1 MLGRIF
7 ENRADFAATEERAIS
22 FQTIFAAGG
31 NVEFTTDSGVV
42 MNQLESLRV
51 GTTYACIRL
60 IADSISTLPVDTFLR
75 SEGVRTP
82 YRPRPI
88 WLDEPESG
96 VTRVEHFQQV
106 LVSLLLDGNA
116 FIRVLRD
123 AQGVAGLAVLNP
135 QHVEMARDP
144 RTNRPVFILNSDKT
158 YTQDE
163 IIHITELRLPGE
175 LRGRSRIELVKEAM
189 GLSKAL
195 ETFASRFFGS
205 GSTTSG
211 IIEFPGN
218 LTREQAQDLAFGFEQ
233 GHKGVR
239 RSHKVGV
246 LSGGASFKK
255 TGVDNDA
262 AQFIDARRFQVEEIA
277 RVFRCP
283 PSMIQ
288 VIERGAM
295 SYASVEQNGIQ
306 FVQHTLRP
314 YIVKLEDAYNKLLPG
329 AAFLRFNV
337 EGLLRGD
344 SQSRYAAHS
353 AGLQAGF
360 LSISDVR
367 TMEDLPPIEG
377 GDTYRVPLANVD
389 LNAANL
395 SEIDKKS
402 VIAQRLIYSGFDPN
416 SVMESLGL
424 PAILHTGVPTTQ
436 LQQIAMIDAEDPK
449 SAYDVTEPGA

>member
-82 YRPRPI
+82 YRPRPV

-288 VIERGAM
+288 VI
-295 SYASVEQNGIQ
+295 
-306 FVQHTLRP
+306 
-314 YIVKLEDAYNKLLPG
+314 
-329 AAFLRFNV
+329 
-337 EGLLRGD
+337 
-344 SQSRYAAHS
+344 
-353 AGLQAGF
+353 
-360 LSISDVR
+360 
-367 TMEDLPPIEG
+367 
-377 GDTYRVPLANVD
+377 
-389 LNAANL
+389 
-395 SEIDKKS
+395 
-402 VIAQRLIYSGFDPN
+402 
-416 SVMESLGL
+416 
-424 PAILHTGVPTTQ
+424 
-436 LQQIAMIDAEDPK
+436 
-449 SAYDVTEPGA
+449 